1 MGTNGK
7 VIAVEASPTAYSI
20 LLKNIQANQIKN
32 IQAVHAAVQ
41 DKNGRFDFF
50 QTEKQ
55 NNSIYPNLKDQIHFS
70 KIKHSNAVQV
80 TCKTLDTIIEE
91 TQYPIK
97 SLNTLVSFE
106 INGAE
111 FLALKGGK
119 NFLTYCP
126 SYCLKVGARYG
137 SGDGNSIKEQILNF
151 LGEYPDLFITDSE
164 PYIFATRYPE
174 NVRDRFQ

>member
-70 KIKHSNAVQV
+70 KIKNLMPWKLPVKH
-80 TCKTLDTIIEE
+80 
-91 TQYPIK
+91 
-97 SLNTLVSFE
+97 
-106 INGAE
+106 
-111 FLALKGGK
+111 
-119 NFLTYCP
+119 
-126 SYCLKVGARYG
+126 
-137 SGDGNSIKEQILNF
+137 
-151 LGEYPDLFITDSE
+151 
-164 PYIFATRYPE
+164 
-174 NVRDRFQ
+174 